1 MEKYVKVNRK
11 VVVFLGLQN
20 DRTQFKD
27 GCFLLWMQDIMAF
40 GNLINFQGILAQI
53 GAVALDGD
61 AAKEEQDGK
70 CTHLLPV
77 ATDERFIIEE
87 TPAEN
92 TEDSE
97 TGDQEGSAS
106 AGEATDTGSADE
118 PTDKAAGEEAAPAAD
133 GEAAPATDREA
144 APATEVSSQTNSEEE
159 KYE

>member
-1 MEKYVKVNRK
+1 MERYVKVNRK
-11 VVVFLGLQN
+11 VAEFLHLEN
-20 DRTQFKD
+20 DRTMFAD
-27 GCFLLWMQDIMAF
+27 GCFLLWMQDIMVF

-53 GAVALDGD
+53 GAVALNGD

-106 AGEATDTGSADE
+106 AGEATDTGSAGE
-118 PTDKAAGEEAAPAAD
+118 EAAPAAGEEAAPA
-133 GEAAPATDREA
+133 TD
-144 APATEVSSQTNSEEE
+144 EVSSQTNSEEE

>member
-1 MEKYVKVNRK
+1 MERYVKVNRK
-11 VVVFLGLQN
+11 VAEFLHLEN

-27 GCFLLWMQDIMAF
+27 GNFLLWMQDIMVF
-40 GNLINFQGILAQI
+40 GSLINFQGILAQI

-61 AAKEEQDGK
+61 AAREEQDGK

-92 TEDSE
+92 TEDGE

-106 AGEATDTGSADE
+106 AGEATDTGSAGE
-118 PTDKAAGEEAAPAAD
+118 PTDKAADGETAPATGEEAAPAA
-133 GEAAPATDREA
+133 G
-144 APATEVSSQTNSEEE
+144 EVSSQTNSEEKE
-159 KYE
+159 YE

>member
-1 MEKYVKVNRK
+1 MERYVKVNRK
-11 VVVFLGLQN
+11 VAEFLHLEN
-20 DRTQFKD
+20 DRTMFAD

-87 TPAEN
+87 TPEEN

-106 AGEATDTGSADE
+106 AGEATDTGSVDE

-133 GEAAPATDREA
+133 GEAAPATD
-144 APATEVSSQTNSEEE
+144 EVSSQTNSEEE

>member
-1 MEKYVKVNRK
+1 MERYVKVNRK
-11 VVVFLGLQN
+11 VAEFLHLEN
-20 DRTQFKD
+20 DRTMFAD

-40 GNLINFQGILAQI
+40 GSLINFQGILAQI

-87 TPAEN
+87 TPEED

-106 AGEATDTGSADE
+106 AGEATDTGSAGE
-118 PTDKAAGEEAAPAAD
+118 PTDKAADGEAAPAAD
-133 GEAAPATDREA
+133 GEAAPATD
-144 APATEVSSQTNSEEE
+144 EVSSQTNSEEE

>member
-1 MEKYVKVNRK
+1 MERYVKVNRK
-11 VVVFLGLQN
+11 VAEFLHLEN
-20 DRTQFKD
+20 DRTMFAD
-27 GCFLLWMQDIMAF
+27 GCFLLWMQDIMVF
-40 GNLINFQGILAQI
+40 GSLINFQGILAQI

-92 TEDSE
+92 TVGSE

-106 AGEATDTGSADE
+106 AGEAADTGSAGE
-118 PTDKAAGEEAAPAAD
+118 PMDKAAGEEAAPAAD
-133 GEAAPATDREA
+133 GEAAPATD
-144 APATEVSSQTNSEEE
+144 EVSSQINSEEE

>member
-1 MEKYVKVNRK
+1 MERYVKVNRK
-11 VVVFLGLQN
+11 VAEFLHLEN
-20 DRTQFKD
+20 DRTMFAD

-87 TPAEN
+87 TPEEN

-106 AGEATDTGSADE
+106 AGEATDTGSVGE

-133 GEAAPATDREA
+133 GEAAPATD
-144 APATEVSSQTNSEEE
+144 EVSSQTNSEEE

>member
-1 MEKYVKVNRK
+1 MERYVKVNRK
-11 VVVFLGLQN
+11 VAEFLHLEK

-27 GCFLLWMQDIMAF
+27 GNFLLWMQDIMVF
-40 GNLINFQGILAQI
+40 GSLINFQGILAQI

-77 ATDERFIIEE
+77 ATDERFVIEE

-97 TGDQEGSAS
+97 TEDQESSGSAS
-106 AGEATDTGSADE
+106 AGEATDTESTGE
-118 PTDKAAGEEAAPAAD
+118 YTDKAAGGEAAPATGEEAAPAAD
-133 GEAAPATDREA
+133 G
-144 APATEVSSQTNSEEE
+144 VSSQTNSEEE
-159 KYE
+159 KK

>member
-1 MEKYVKVNRK
+1 MERYVKVSRK
-11 VVVFLGLQN
+11 VAEFLHLEN
-20 DRTQFKD
+20 DRTMFAD

-118 PTDKAAGEEAAPAAD
+118 PTDKAADGEAAPAAD

>member
-1 MEKYVKVNRK
+1 MERYVKVNRK
-11 VVVFLGLQN
+11 VAEFLHLEN
-20 DRTQFKD
+20 DRTMFAD
-27 GCFLLWMQDIMAF
+27 GCFLLWMQDIMVF
-40 GNLINFQGILAQI
+40 GSLINFQGILAQI

-92 TEDSE
+92 TGGSE
-97 TGDQEGSAS
+97 TGDQESSAS
-106 AGEATDTGSADE
+106 AGKAADTGSAGE
-118 PTDKAAGEEAAPAAD
+118 PTDKAACEEAAPAAD
-133 GEAAPATDREA
+133 GEAAPATD
-144 APATEVSSQTNSEEE
+144 EVSSQTNSEEE

>member
-1 MEKYVKVNRK
+1 MERYVKVNRK
-11 VVVFLGLQN
+11 VAEFLHLEN
-20 DRTQFKD
+20 DRTMFAD

-40 GNLINFQGILAQI
+40 GSLINFQGILAQI

-61 AAKEEQDGK
+61 AAKEEQNGK

-87 TPAEN
+87 TPEEN

-106 AGEATDTGSADE
+106 AGEATDTGSAGE
-118 PTDKAAGEEAAPAAD
+118 PTDKAADGEAAPAAD
-133 GEAAPATDREA
+133 GEAAPATD
-144 APATEVSSQTNSEEE
+144 EVSSQTNSEEE

>member
-1 MEKYVKVNRK
+1 MERYVKVNRK
-11 VVVFLGLQN
+11 VAEFLHLEN

-27 GCFLLWMQDIMAF
+27 GNFLLWMQDIMVF
-40 GNLINFQGILAQI
+40 GSLINFQGILAQI

-61 AAKEEQDGK
+61 AAREEQDGK

-92 TEDSE
+92 TEDGE

-106 AGEATDTGSADE
+106 ASAGEATDTESAGE
-118 PTDKAAGEEAAPAAD
+118 PTDKAAGEEAAPAA
-133 GEAAPATDREA
+133 G
-144 APATEVSSQTNSEEE
+144 EVSSQTNSEEE
-159 KYE
+159 EYE

>member
-1 MEKYVKVNRK
+1 MERYVKVNRK
-11 VVVFLGLQN
+11 VAEFLHLEN

-27 GCFLLWMQDIMAF
+27 GNFLLWMQDIMVF
-40 GNLINFQGILAQI
+40 GSLINFQGILAQI

-61 AAKEEQDGK
+61 AAREEQDGK

-97 TGDQEGSAS
+97 TEDQESSAS
-106 AGEATDTGSADE
+106 AGEATDTESTGE
-118 PTDKAAGEEAAPAAD
+118 YTDKAACE
-133 GEAAPATDREA
+133 EAAPATDG
-144 APATEVSSQTNSEEE
+144 VSSQTNSEEE
-159 KYE
+159 KK

>member
-1 MEKYVKVNRK
+1 MERYVKVNRK
-11 VVVFLGLQN
+11 VAEFLHLEN
-20 DRTQFKD
+20 DRTMFAD
-27 GCFLLWMQDIMAF
+27 GCFLLWMQDIMVF
-40 GNLINFQGILAQI
+40 GSLINFQGILAQI

-97 TGDQEGSAS
+97 TGNQEGSAS
-106 AGEATDTGSADE
+106 AGEATDTGSAGE

-133 GEAAPATDREA
+133 GEAAPATD
-144 APATEVSSQTNSEEE
+144 EVSSQTNSEEE

>member
-1 MEKYVKVNRK
+1 MERYVKVNRK
-11 VVVFLGLQN
+11 VAEFLHLEN

-27 GCFLLWMQDIMAF
+27 GNFLLWMQDIMVF
-40 GNLINFQGILAQI
+40 GSLINFQGILAQI

-61 AAKEEQDGK
+61 AAREEQDGK

-77 ATDERFIIEE
+77 ATDERFFIEE

-97 TGDQEGSAS
+97 TEDQESSGSAS
-106 AGEATDTGSADE
+106 AGEATDTGSAGE

-133 GEAAPATDREA
+133 GEAAPATD
-144 APATEVSSQTNSEEE
+144 EVSSQTNSEEE